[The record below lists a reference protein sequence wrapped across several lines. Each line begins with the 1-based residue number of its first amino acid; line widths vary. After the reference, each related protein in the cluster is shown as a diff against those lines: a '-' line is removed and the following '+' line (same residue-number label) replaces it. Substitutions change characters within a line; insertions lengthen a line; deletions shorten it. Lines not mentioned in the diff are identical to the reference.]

1 MMRQLPIIVTW
12 TSCKS
17 LQSIILN
24 LLLAFCCSPQLIW
37 EKLYNTQSSR
47 QIGTLYYFRQK
58 FGRMNVPNQVKKNY
72 SGAEALILQVSRA
85 YICEAFMTW
94 AGMDTLHSVPTSHIV
109 PKKSAAQEEKTA
121 YIEEQI
127 RAFVDNYCLLDA
139 DVEQMWT
146 LSESQRRSQRE
157 AANVMSSNETVA
169 PSAELYRPGR

>member
-1 MMRQLPIIVTW
+1 M
-12 TSCKS
+12 
-17 LQSIILN
+17 
-24 LLLAFCCSPQLIW
+24 IW

-47 QIGTLYYFRQK
+47 EIATLYYFRQK
-58 FGRMNVPNQVKKNY
+58 FGRTNVPNQVKKNY

-94 AGMDTLHSVPTSHIV
+94 AGMDSLHSVPTSHIV
-109 PKKSAAQEEKTA
+109 PKKCAAQEEKTA

-127 RAFVDNYCLLDA
+127 GAFVDKYCLLNA

-157 AANVMSSNETVA
+157 AANVTSSNQTVA
-169 PSAELYRPGR
+169 PSEELYRPGR